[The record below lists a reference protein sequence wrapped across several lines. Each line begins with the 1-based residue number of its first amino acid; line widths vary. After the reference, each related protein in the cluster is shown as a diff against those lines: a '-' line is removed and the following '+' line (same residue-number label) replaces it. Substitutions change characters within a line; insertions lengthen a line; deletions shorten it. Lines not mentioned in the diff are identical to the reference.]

1 MFPSVTVCASTEPT
15 ALCSGQFVQ
24 PVASWHISAGT
35 ACSVAGL
42 HLRYLQKCNSS
53 IVLALQ
59 QKGRH
64 KTIVTACQA
73 DTPTLG
79 LQEARGSDSGTG
91 AWRARPLL
99 GMRPP
104 HRHRACM
111 PGAAQGSQPS
121 VTLEGGGGHGELI
134 AVFLL
139 DMCLK
144 VPVGRNELRQGSVGE
159 KHNSS
164 VVRSPLTNPY
174 VSWSE

>member
-1 MFPSVTVCASTEPT
+1 MIVVQGPGVQDPS
-15 ALCSGQFVQ
+15 
-24 PVASWHISAGT
+24 W
-35 ACSVAGL
+35 ACG
-42 HLRYLQKCNSS
+42 
-53 IVLALQ
+53 
-59 QKGRH
+59 
-64 KTIVTACQA
+64 
-73 DTPTLG
+73 
-79 LQEARGSDSGTG
+79 
-91 AWRARPLL
+91 
-99 GMRPP
+99 PP
-104 HRHRACM
+104 HRHRVCM

-174 VSWSE
+174 GLLV